1 MEGNLTPIGIVM
13 CVVLCVSIVS
23 GVGKFDQQ
31 ENGSLLG
38 WNPSNAYNTLISSS
52 TNLSPNVISSQQSS
66 SEYSGILVPMTSTP
80 NRMRSR
86 TISALP
92 RAPKFDAAVAS
103 SYSCSPLYTTS
114 SASYHSFDGGNSQY
128 QTTSNV
134 NRTASYHS
142 FGGGNSQ
149 YQTTSN
155 VNHTASTNIG
165 AIAHANYSALAIS
178 SLQVYPSTNAGF
190 SSATSL
196 GTSRPKKAPGIGE
209 LDWGAWLEGFDG
221 NTDAGWLYNGGDYMY
236 FDIVALK
243 NYFDSLQDE
252 NGNVLIGGVMYTWED
267 FLAWFFK
274 NGENG
279 DDGYGDDNDWW
290 RVPMP
295 DGVGVLLLFA
305 VINLLLIYLRSRSK
319 NTVTQTIL

>member
-1 MEGNLTPIGIVM
+1 M
-13 CVVLCVSIVS
+13 CVVLCVSIVF
-23 GVGKFDQQ
+23 GVGVFDRQ

-38 WNPSNAYNTLISSS
+38 WSPSNAYNTLISSS
-52 TNLSPNVISSQQSS
+52 TNLSPNVISQQSS

-92 RAPKFDAAVAS
+92 REPKFDAAVAS

-114 SASYHSFDGGNSQY
+114 SASYHSFDVGNSQY
-128 QTTSNV
+128 QTTSKV
-134 NRTASYHS
+134 NR
-142 FGGGNSQ
+142 
-149 YQTTSN
+149 
-155 VNHTASTNIG
+155 TASTNIG

-196 GTSRPKKAPGIGE
+196 GTSRPKKAPSLGYQ
-209 LDWGAWLEGFDG
+209 DWGAWLEGFDG
-221 NTDAGWLYNGGDYMY
+221 DTDAGWSYNVGDYMY

-252 NGNVLIGGVMYTWED
+252 NGNVLIGGVVYTWED

-274 NGENG
+274 NGKNG
-279 DDGYGDDNDWW
+279 DEGYGDDNGWW

-305 VINLLLIYLRSRSK
+305 VINLILIYLRSRGK
-319 NTVTQTIL
+319 KTDTLNV

>member
-1 MEGNLTPIGIVM
+1 M

-23 GVGKFDQQ
+23 GVGMFDRQKK
-31 ENGSLLG
+31 GSLSG
-38 WNPSNAYNTLISSS
+38 WNPSNAYNTLILSS
-52 TNLSPNVISSQQSS
+52 TNLSPNVISQQSS

-92 RAPKFDAAVAS
+92 REPKSHAAVSS

-114 SASYHSFDGGNSQY
+114 S
-128 QTTSNV
+128 
-134 NRTASYHS
+134 ASYHS

-155 VNHTASTNIG
+155 VNRTASTNIG
-165 AIAHANYSALAIS
+165 AIAHANYSSLANS
-178 SLQVYPSTNAGF
+178 SLQFYPSTNAGF

-196 GTSRPKKAPGIGE
+196 GTSRPKKAPGLGYQ
-209 LDWGAWLEGFDG
+209 DWGAWLEGLDE
-221 NTDAGWLYNGGDYMY
+221 NTAAGWLYNGGEYMY
-236 FDIVALK
+236 FDIIALK
-243 NYFDSLQDE
+243 NWFDNLPRDE
-252 NGNVLIGGVMYTWED
+252 NGDVLINGVFYTWED

-279 DDGYGDDNDWW
+279 DDGYGDENVRW
-290 RVPMP
+290 RLPLS
-295 DGVGVLLLFA
+295 DGVGVLIVFA
-305 VINLLLIYLRSRSK
+305 VINMIVIYLRSRGK
-319 NTVTQTIL
+319 KTDTLTV

>member
-1 MEGNLTPIGIVM
+1 MKGNLTPISIVM
-13 CVVLCVSIVS
+13 CVVLCVSIVF
-23 GVGKFDQQ
+23 GVGVFDRQ

-38 WNPSNAYNTLISSS
+38 WSPSNAYNTLISSS
-52 TNLSPNVISSQQSS
+52 TNLSPNVISQQSS

-92 RAPKFDAAVAS
+92 REPKFDAAVAS

-114 SASYHSFDGGNSQY
+114 SASYHSFDVGNSQY
-128 QTTSNV
+128 QTTSKV
-134 NRTASYHS
+134 NR
-142 FGGGNSQ
+142 
-149 YQTTSN
+149 
-155 VNHTASTNIG
+155 TASTNIG

-196 GTSRPKKAPGIGE
+196 GTSRPKKAPSLGYQ
-209 LDWGAWLEGFDG
+209 DWGAWLEGFDG
-221 NTDAGWLYNGGDYMY
+221 DTDAGWSYNVGDYMY

-252 NGNVLIGGVMYTWED
+252 NGNVLIGGVVYTWED

-274 NGENG
+274 NGKNG
-279 DDGYGDDNDWW
+279 DEGYGDDNGWW

-305 VINLLLIYLRSRSK
+305 VINLILIYLRSRGK
-319 NTVTQTIL
+319 KTDTLNV

>member
-1 MEGNLTPIGIVM
+1 MKGNLTPISIVM

-23 GVGKFDQQ
+23 GVGMFDRQ
-31 ENGSLLG
+31 ENGSLSG

-52 TNLSPNVISSQQSS
+52 TNLSPNVISQQSS

-86 TISALP
+86 AISALP
-92 RAPKFDAAVAS
+92 REPKFDAAVAS

-114 SASYHSFDGGNSQY
+114 SASYHSF
-128 QTTSNV
+128 
-134 NRTASYHS
+134 
-142 FGGGNSQ
+142 GGGNSQ
-149 YQTTSN
+149 YQTTSS
-155 VNHTASTNIG
+155 VNRTASTNIG
-165 AIAHANYSALAIS
+165 AIAHANYSSLAIS
-178 SLQVYPSTNAGF
+178 SLQFYPSTNAGF

-196 GTSRPKKAPGIGE
+196 GISRPKKAPSIGYQ
-209 LDWGAWLEGFDG
+209 DWGAWLEGLDE
-221 NTDAGWLYNGGDYMY
+221 NTAAGWLYNGGDYMY

-252 NGNVLIGGVMYTWED
+252 NGDVLINGVFYTWED

-274 NGENG
+274 NGTDASG
-279 DDGYGDDNDWW
+279 GYGDDNDWW

-305 VINLLLIYLRSRSK
+305 VINLILIYLRLRDK
-319 NTVTQTIL
+319 KTVTQAIL

>member
-1 MEGNLTPIGIVM
+1 MKGNLTPISIVM

-23 GVGKFDQQ
+23 GVGMFGRQ
-31 ENGSLLG
+31 ENGSLSG
-38 WNPSNAYNTLISSS
+38 WNPSSAYNTLISSS
-52 TNLSPNVISSQQSS
+52 TNLGPNVISQQSS
-66 SEYSGILVPMTSTP
+66 SEYAGILVPMTSTP

-92 RAPKFDAAVAS
+92 REPEFDAAVAS

-114 SASYHSFDGGNSQY
+114 SASYHSFGGGNSQY

-134 NRTASYHS
+134 NRA
-142 FGGGNSQ
+142 
-149 YQTTSN
+149 
-155 VNHTASTNIG
+155 ASTNIG

-178 SLQVYPSTNAGF
+178 SLQVYPSTNTGF

-196 GTSRPKKAPGIGE
+196 GISRPKKVPTFGE

-221 NTDAGWLYNGGDYMY
+221 NTDAGWSYNVGDYMY

-243 NYFDSLQDE
+243 NWFDSLRNED
-252 NGNVLIGGVMYTWED
+252 GNVVIDGVNYTWED

-274 NGENG
+274 NGKNG
-279 DDGYGDDNDWW
+279 DEGYGDDNDWW

-305 VINLLLIYLRSRSK
+305 VINLLLIYLRSRCK

>member
-1 MEGNLTPIGIVM
+1 MKGNRTPISIVM
-13 CVVLCVSIVS
+13 CVVLCVSIVF
-23 GVGKFDQQ
+23 GVGKFDRQ
-31 ENGSLLG
+31 ENGSLSG
-38 WNPSNAYNTLISSS
+38 WNPSNAYNTLISSG
-52 TNLSPNVISSQQSS
+52 TNLSPNVISQQSY

-86 TISALP
+86 AISALP
-92 RAPKFDAAVAS
+92 IEPKFDAAVAS

-114 SASYHSFDGGNSQY
+114 SASYHSFGGGNSQY

-134 NRTASYHS
+134 NR
-142 FGGGNSQ
+142 
-149 YQTTSN
+149 
-155 VNHTASTNIG
+155 TASTNIG

-196 GTSRPKKAPGIGE
+196 GISRPKKAPSFGE

-221 NTDAGWLYNGGDYMY
+221 ITDAGWSYNVGDYMY
-236 FDIVALK
+236 FDIIALK

-274 NGENG
+274 NGKNG
-279 DDGYGDDNDWW
+279 DDGYGDNNDWW

-305 VINLLLIYLRSRSK
+305 VINLILIYLRSRVK
-319 NTVTQTIL
+319 KTDTLTV

>member
-1 MEGNLTPIGIVM
+1 MKGNLTPISIVM
-13 CVVLCVSIVS
+13 CVVLCVSIVF
-23 GVGKFDQQ
+23 GVGMFDRQ

-52 TNLSPNVISSQQSS
+52 TNLSPNVISQQSS

-86 TISALP
+86 AISALP
-92 RAPKFDAAVAS
+92 REPKFDAAVAS

-114 SASYHSFDGGNSQY
+114 SASYHSFGGGTSQY
-128 QTTSNV
+128 QTTSSV
-134 NRTASYHS
+134 NR
-142 FGGGNSQ
+142 
-149 YQTTSN
+149 
-155 VNHTASTNIG
+155 TASTNIG
-165 AIAHANYSALAIS
+165 AIAHANYSSLAIS
-178 SLQVYPSTNAGF
+178 SLQVYPSTNTGF

-196 GTSRPKKAPGIGE
+196 GISRPKKAPGLGY
-209 LDWGAWLEGFDG
+209 LDWGAWLEGLDE
-221 NTDAGWLYNGGDYMY
+221 NTAAGWLYNGGDYMY

-252 NGNVLIGGVMYTWED
+252 NGNVLIGGVIYTWED

-274 NGENG
+274 NGKNG
-279 DDGYGDDNDWW
+279 DEGYGDDNDWW

-305 VINLLLIYLRSRSK
+305 VINLILIYLRLRDK
-319 NTVTQTIL
+319 KTVTQTIL

>member
-1 MEGNLTPIGIVM
+1 MKGNLTPISIVM

-23 GVGKFDQQ
+23 GVGMFDRQ
-31 ENGSLLG
+31 ENGSLSG
-38 WNPSNAYNTLISSS
+38 WNPSSAYNTLISSS
-52 TNLSPNVISSQQSS
+52 TNLSPNVISQQSS

-92 RAPKFDAAVAS
+92 REPKSHAAVAS
-103 SYSCSPLYTTS
+103 SYSYSPLYTTS
-114 SASYHSFDGGNSQY
+114 S
-128 QTTSNV
+128 
-134 NRTASYHS
+134 ASYHS

-155 VNHTASTNIG
+155 VNRAASTNIG

-196 GTSRPKKAPGIGE
+196 SISRPKKVPGLGE

-221 NTDAGWLYNGGDYMY
+221 NTAAGWLYNGGDYMY

-252 NGNVLIGGVMYTWED
+252 NGDVLINGVFYKWED

-274 NGENG
+274 NGTDASG
-279 DDGYGDDNDWW
+279 GYGDDNDWW

-305 VINLLLIYLRSRSK
+305 VINLILIYLRLRNK
-319 NTVTQTIL
+319 KTVTQTIL

>member
-1 MEGNLTPIGIVM
+1 MKGNLTPIRIVM
-13 CVVLCVSIVS
+13 CVVLCVSIVF
-23 GVGKFDQQ
+23 GVGMFDWQ
-31 ENGSLLG
+31 ENVSSSG
-38 WNPSNAYNTLISSS
+38 WNPSSAYNTLISSS
-52 TNLSPNVISSQQSS
+52 TNLSPNVISQQSS
-66 SEYSGILVPMTSTP
+66 SEYSGILVPVTSTP

-92 RAPKFDAAVAS
+92 REPKFDAAVAS

-114 SASYHSFDGGNSQY
+114 SASYHSFGGGNSQY

-134 NRTASYHS
+134 NRA
-142 FGGGNSQ
+142 
-149 YQTTSN
+149 
-155 VNHTASTNIG
+155 ASTNIG

-196 GTSRPKKAPGIGE
+196 GISRPKKVPSFGE

-221 NTDAGWLYNGGDYMY
+221 NTDAGWSYNVGDYMY
-236 FDIVALK
+236 FDIIALK

-274 NGENG
+274 NGKNG
-279 DDGYGDDNDWW
+279 DEGYGDDNGWW

-305 VINLLLIYLRSRSK
+305 VINLLLIYLRSRGK
-319 NTVTQTIL
+319 KTDTLTV

>member
-1 MEGNLTPIGIVM
+1 M

-23 GVGKFDQQ
+23 GVGMFDRQ

-52 TNLSPNVISSQQSS
+52 TNLSPNVISQQSS

-92 RAPKFDAAVAS
+92 RESKSHAAVSS
-103 SYSCSPLYTTS
+103 SYSCAPLYTTS
-114 SASYHSFDGGNSQY
+114 S
-128 QTTSNV
+128 
-134 NRTASYHS
+134 ASYHS

-149 YQTTSN
+149 YQTTSS
-155 VNHTASTNIG
+155 VNRTASTNIG

-178 SLQVYPSTNAGF
+178 SLQVYPSINTGF

-196 GTSRPKKAPGIGE
+196 GTSRPKKAPGLGE
-209 LDWGAWLEGFDG
+209 QDFGGWLDGLNG
-221 NTDAGWLYNGGDYMY
+221 NTDAGWLYNGGEYMY

-243 NYFDSLQDE
+243 NWFDNLPRDE
-252 NGNVLIGGVMYTWED
+252 NGNVLIDGHFYTWKE
-267 FLAWFFK
+267 FLEWFFK
-274 NGENG
+274 NGTDASG
-279 DDGYGDDNDWW
+279 GYGDMNVRW
-290 RVPMP
+290 RLPLS
-295 DGVGVLLLFA
+295 DGVGVLIVFA
-305 VINLLLIYLRSRSK
+305 VINMIVIYLRSRGK
-319 NTVTQTIL
+319 KTDTLTV

>member
-1 MEGNLTPIGIVM
+1 M
-13 CVVLCVSIVS
+13 CVVLCVSIVF
-23 GVGKFDQQ
+23 GVGMFDRQ
-31 ENGSLLG
+31 ENGSLSG

-52 TNLSPNVISSQQSS
+52 TNLSPNVISQQSS

-92 RAPKFDAAVAS
+92 REPKFDAAVAS
-103 SYSCSPLYTTS
+103 SYSCSPLYATS
-114 SASYHSFDGGNSQY
+114 S
-128 QTTSNV
+128 
-134 NRTASYHS
+134 ASYHS

-149 YQTTSN
+149 YQTTFS
-155 VNHTASTNIG
+155 VNRTASTNIG
-165 AIAHANYSALAIS
+165 AIAHVNYSTLSIP

-196 GTSRPKKAPGIGE
+196 SISRPKKVSGLGE
-209 LDWGAWLEGFDG
+209 QDWGAWLEGLDG
-221 NTDAGWLYNGGDYMY
+221 NTAAGWLYNGGEYMY

-243 NYFDSLQDE
+243 NYFDSLPRDE
-252 NGNVLIGGVMYTWED
+252 NGLINGVFHTWED
-267 FLAWFFK
+267 FLAWFFRNGQ

-279 DDGYGDDNDWW
+279 YGDNNEFW

-305 VINLLLIYLRSRSK
+305 VINLILIYLRSRSK
-319 NTVTQTIL
+319 NIVTKPFCNHLLHKR

>member
-1 MEGNLTPIGIVM
+1 
-13 CVVLCVSIVS
+13 
-23 GVGKFDQQ
+23 
-31 ENGSLLG
+31 
-38 WNPSNAYNTLISSS
+38 
-52 TNLSPNVISSQQSS
+52 
-66 SEYSGILVPMTSTP
+66 MTSTP

-92 RAPKFDAAVAS
+92 REPKFDAAVAS

-114 SASYHSFDGGNSQY
+114 SASYHSF
-128 QTTSNV
+128 
-134 NRTASYHS
+134 
-142 FGGGNSQ
+142 GGGNSQ
-149 YQTTSN
+149 YQTTSS
-155 VNHTASTNIG
+155 VNRTASTNIG

-178 SLQVYPSTNAGF
+178 SLQVSPSTNTGF

-196 GTSRPKKAPGIGE
+196 GISRPKKAPSIGYQ
-209 LDWGAWLEGFDG
+209 DWGAWLEGFDG
-221 NTDAGWLYNGGDYMY
+221 NTAAGWLYNGGDYMY

-252 NGNVLIGGVMYTWED
+252 NGDVLINGVFYTWED

-274 NGENG
+274 NGTDASG
-279 DDGYGDDNDWW
+279 GYGDDNDWW

-305 VINLLLIYLRSRSK
+305 VINLILIYLRLRDK
-319 NTVTQTIL
+319 KTVTQTIL

>member
-1 MEGNLTPIGIVM
+1 M

-23 GVGKFDQQ
+23 GVGMFDRQ
-31 ENGSLLG
+31 ENGSLSG

-52 TNLSPNVISSQQSS
+52 TNLSPNVISQQSS

-92 RAPKFDAAVAS
+92 REPKFDAAVSS

-114 SASYHSFDGGNSQY
+114 S
-128 QTTSNV
+128 
-134 NRTASYHS
+134 ASYHS

-155 VNHTASTNIG
+155 VNRTASTNIG

-196 GTSRPKKAPGIGE
+196 GTSRPKKAPGFGE
-209 LDWGAWLEGFDG
+209 LDWGAWLEGLNG
-221 NTDAGWLYNGGDYMY
+221 NTDAGWLYNGGEYMY

-243 NYFDSLQDE
+243 NWFDNLPQDE
-252 NGNVLIGGVMYTWED
+252 NGNVLIGGYIFTWGD

-279 DDGYGDDNDWW
+279 DDGYGDDNDYW

-305 VINLLLIYLRSRSK
+305 VINLILIYLRLRDK
-319 NTVTQTIL
+319 KAVTKTIL

>member
-1 MEGNLTPIGIVM
+1 M

-23 GVGKFDQQ
+23 GVGMFDRQ
-31 ENGSLLG
+31 ENGSLSG

-52 TNLSPNVISSQQSS
+52 TNVRPSVISQHSS
-66 SEYSGILVPMTSTP
+66 AEYSGILVPMTSTP

-92 RAPKFDAAVAS
+92 REPKFDAAVSS

-114 SASYHSFDGGNSQY
+114 S
-128 QTTSNV
+128 
-134 NRTASYHS
+134 ASYHS

-155 VNHTASTNIG
+155 VNRTASTNIG

-178 SLQVYPSTNAGF
+178 SLQVYPSINTGF

-196 GTSRPKKAPGIGE
+196 GTSRPKKAPGFGE

-274 NGENG
+274 NGKNG

-305 VINLLLIYLRSRSK
+305 VINLLLIYLRLRDK
-319 NTVTQTIL
+319 KAVTKTIFNHLLHKR

>member
-1 MEGNLTPIGIVM
+1 MKGNLTPISIVM
-13 CVVLCVSIVS
+13 CVVLCVSIVF
-23 GVGKFDQQ
+23 GVGMFDRQ
-31 ENGSLLG
+31 ENGSLSG
-38 WNPSNAYNTLISSS
+38 WNPSNAYYTLISSS
-52 TNLSPNVISSQQSS
+52 TNLSPNVISQQSS

-92 RAPKFDAAVAS
+92 REPKSDAAVAS
-103 SYSCSPLYTTS
+103 SYSCAPLYTTS
-114 SASYHSFDGGNSQY
+114 S
-128 QTTSNV
+128 
-134 NRTASYHS
+134 ASYHS

-155 VNHTASTNIG
+155 VNRTASTNIG

-178 SLQVYPSTNAGF
+178 SLQVYPSINTGF

-196 GTSRPKKAPGIGE
+196 GTSRPKKAPGFGE
-209 LDWGAWLEGFDG
+209 LDWGAWLDGLDG
-221 NTDAGWLYNGGDYMY
+221 NTDAGWLYNGGEYMY

-243 NYFDSLQDE
+243 NWFDNLPRDE
-252 NGNVLIGGVMYTWED
+252 NGNVLIDGHFYTWKE
-267 FLAWFFK
+267 FLEWFFK
-274 NGENG
+274 NGTDASG
-279 DDGYGDDNDWW
+279 GYGDDNDWW

-305 VINLLLIYLRSRSK
+305 VINLILIYLRLRDK
-319 NTVTQTIL
+319 KTVTQTIL

>member
-1 MEGNLTPIGIVM
+1 M
-13 CVVLCVSIVS
+13 CVVLCVSIVF

-31 ENGSLLG
+31 ENGSLSG

-52 TNLSPNVISSQQSS
+52 TNLSPNVISQQSS
-66 SEYSGILVPMTSTP
+66 SEYAGILVPMTSTP

-92 RAPKFDAAVAS
+92 REPKFDAAVAS
-103 SYSCSPLYTTS
+103 SYSCSPLYATS
-114 SASYHSFDGGNSQY
+114 S
-128 QTTSNV
+128 
-134 NRTASYHS
+134 ASYHS

-149 YQTTSN
+149 YQTTSK
-155 VNHTASTNIG
+155 VNRAASTNIG
-165 AIAHANYSALAIS
+165 AIAHVNYSALAIP

-196 GTSRPKKAPGIGE
+196 SISRPKKVPGFGE

-221 NTDAGWLYNGGDYMY
+221 NTAAGWLYNGGDYMY

-243 NYFDSLQDE
+243 NYFDRLQDE
-252 NGNVLIGGVMYTWED
+252 NGNVLIGGVTYTWED
-267 FLAWFFK
+267 FLAWFFRNGQ

-279 DDGYGDDNDWW
+279 YGDNNEFW

-295 DGVGVLLLFA
+295 DGVDVLLLFA

>member
-1 MEGNLTPIGIVM
+1 MKGNLTPISIVM

-23 GVGKFDQQ
+23 GVGMFDRQ
-31 ENGSLLG
+31 ENGSLSG
-38 WNPSNAYNTLISSS
+38 WNPSNAYNTLILSS
-52 TNLSPNVISSQQSS
+52 TNLSPNVISQQSS

-92 RAPKFDAAVAS
+92 REPKFDAAVAS

-114 SASYHSFDGGNSQY
+114 SASYHSFGGGNSQY

-134 NRTASYHS
+134 NRT
-142 FGGGNSQ
+142 
-149 YQTTSN
+149 T
-155 VNHTASTNIG
+155 STNIG
-165 AIAHANYSALAIS
+165 AIAHANYSSLANS
-178 SLQVYPSTNAGF
+178 SLQFYPSINAGF

-196 GTSRPKKAPGIGE
+196 GTSRPKKAPSLGYQ
-209 LDWGAWLEGFDG
+209 DWGAWLEGLDE
-221 NTDAGWLYNGGDYMY
+221 NTAAGWLYNGGDYMY
-236 FDIVALK
+236 FDIIALK

-252 NGNVLIGGVMYTWED
+252 NGNVLIGGVVYTWED

-274 NGENG
+274 NGKNG
-279 DDGYGDDNDWW
+279 DDGYGDNNDWW

-305 VINLLLIYLRSRSK
+305 VINLILIYLRLRDK
-319 NTVTQTIL
+319 KTVTQTIL